1 MTASIKNQT
10 PQPHMNTKDQ
20 KRKANPRTT
29 KKAVAPKNIAPP
41 LRKRASIIRNDY
53 NNEHVV
59 ARKAWHAEICNYN
72 IPAADT
78 LSILI
83 DLYDESPDM
92 VTDGELYMDDCHFD
106 YCLLNDP
113 HGEHGYGAIL
123 KYLESLGLISFRR
136 CYDTKF
142 QHAASGRMYHIRL
155 EVSEIEQWLE
165 EDGWEVP
172 AQTL

>member
-1 MTASIKNQT
+1 MK
-10 PQPHMNTKDQ
+10 P
-20 KRKANPRTT
+20 T
-29 KKAVAPKNIAPP
+29 KKSHTPRSKATRRTMKKPVKKIAPP
-41 LRKRASIIRNDY
+41 LRKSTSIIRNDY

-83 DLYDESPDM
+83 DLYDESPDL

-113 HGEHGYGAIL
+113 DGEHGYGAIL

-142 QHAASGRMYHIRL
+142 QHAASGRMYYIRL

-165 EDGWEVP
+165 EDGWELP

>member
-1 MTASIKNQT
+1 MKPKTPKPKKKTQPQNTSDTAQNKPVIKQDIT
-10 PQPHMNTKDQ
+10 
-20 KRKANPRTT
+20 
-29 KKAVAPKNIAPP
+29 PP
-41 LRKRASIIRNDY
+41 LRKSTSIIRNDY

-113 HGEHGYGAIL
+113 DGEHGYGAIL

-142 QHAASGRMYHIRL
+142 QHAASGRMYYIRL

-165 EDGWEVP
+165 EDGWELP